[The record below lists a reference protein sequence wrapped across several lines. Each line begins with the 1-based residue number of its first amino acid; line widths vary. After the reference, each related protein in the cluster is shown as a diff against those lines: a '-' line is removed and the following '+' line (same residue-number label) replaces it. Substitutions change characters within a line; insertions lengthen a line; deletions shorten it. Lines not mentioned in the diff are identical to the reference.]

1 MTAPSQ
7 AQRVKDAFFVEPYS
21 TRELCIHITGAV
33 ANAALCLSA
42 IFWMASTWSSHP
54 VAWWGVV
61 SAVLV
66 GIYCA
71 DLLSGILHWA
81 FDTWFNEH
89 IVFVRRMVLQVREHH
104 VHPGRIFDIHFT
116 HDAGTLSWIALLV
129 TAPVLGVAIFIAG
142 AQSALAVYA
151 IIASSVFSVILV
163 FMLETHKCGHRTRN
177 PRWVH
182 WLQRSG
188 LLLSVSH
195 HGRHHRGSRDINYC
209 IVNGWAD
216 RTLGR
221 LGLFRL
227 LERTVTRLT
236 GAVPRLN
243 DHEWLRRFP
252 RTTVTRAR

>member
-7 AQRVKDAFFVEPYS
+7 AQRLKDAFFVEPYS
-21 TRELCIHITGAV
+21 AQELCFHVTGAV

-42 IFWMASTWSSHP
+42 IVWLASTWSSHP
-54 VAWWGVV
+54 IAWWGVV
-61 SAVLV
+61 FSVLV

-104 VHPGRIFDIHFT
+104 VHPGRIFDIHFA

-129 TAPVLGVAIFIAG
+129 TAPVLGFAIFIEG
-142 AQSALAVYA
+142 AQSALAAYA

-163 FMLETHKCGHRTRN
+163 FMLETHKCGHRARN

-236 GAVPRLN
+236 GAVPRHN
-243 DHEWLRRFP
+243 DHEWLRRFS
-252 RTTVTRAR
+252 RATVTKAR